1 MRSSIFSVAV
11 RGMRTPGQTVDSP
24 DFGAVRGISSQDRE
38 EVKDLPCYGDI
49 TVTNAYMAA
58 NSWYDR
64 DNPGR
69 PYMHLVGE
77 CDSIRGD
84 MPYGVSELTFENTKG
99 IPVDF
104 IYEFTNDELAN
115 LVQKGLYSRGFACP
129 DILYQ
134 SVMEMPITCDLT
146 VVRPQMSGDIPI
158 IFADIKNK
166 EHILTNSEQSQYDI
180 TSYFEEPRQMSAD
193 DDYGFND
200 IQLDS
205 DDMFNNRQQA
215 AEQVE
220 QAQPERSAEDK
231 ALDAL
236 YARVRERVMKEHILP
251 EQHKLAKSKED
262 TVDDV
267 LDFDAEETKESQA
280 DVDARVAE
288 NKAEAERKAAEE
300 DAKRLAAAKA
310 AEESLKEAEAKAQ
323 ALKDLG
329 SKDYSN
335 LSVPEMPEVPSITT
349 TSLSLPKIEAKTYE
363 KRFEEGVE
371 STSKFDQLVKDIVY
385 ADELSDKPLLDEN
398 KDFVTRCIEMSQLL
412 TNDPQKVVDDLK
424 GVVKRE
430 PLVEDTLNKARII
443 RDQARAMEAHA
454 VQEQEARKAAAKG
467 IDLDP
472 NDDVEVE
479 KPKPKAEV
487 KTIAEPVV
495 APKVEAVVEKA
506 PVEPKA
512 EEVHEEVPKPIEQDA
527 EETQRIAE
535 EPKNTPVRRQ
545 VPSHLEDIAEQS
557 DEYDDDQDFEDAL
570 GN

>member
-1 MRSSIFSVAV
+1 
-11 RGMRTPGQTVDSP
+11 MRTPGQTTDSP

-49 TVTNAYMAA
+49 TVTNAYMGA

-84 MPYGVSELTFENTKG
+84 MPYGVSELTFENSKG

-166 EHILTNSEQSQYDI
+166 DHILTNSEQSQYDI

-205 DDMFNNRQQA
+205 DDMFNAKQHGN
-215 AEQVE
+215 EQVE

-267 LDFDAEETKESQA
+267 LNFDAEETKESQA

-288 NKAEAERKAAEE
+288 NKAEAARKAAEE

-310 AEESLKEAEAKAQ
+310 AEESLKESEAKAQ

-329 SKDYSN
+329 TKDYSN
-335 LSVPEMPEVPSITT
+335 LTIPEMPEVPSITT

-363 KRFEEGVE
+363 KRFEEGTQ
-371 STSKFDQLVKDIVY
+371 SNNQFDQLVKDIVY

-430 PLVEDTLNKARII
+430 PLVEDTLNKARIV

-479 KPKPKAEV
+479 KPKPKAEATV
-487 KTIAEPVV
+487 APKAVEPVV
-495 APKVEAVVEKA
+495 APKVEAVAEKA
-506 PVEPKA
+506 PEVA
-512 EEVHEEVPKPIEQDA
+512 EVQEPIERNV
-527 EETQRIAE
+527 EETQQIVE
-535 EPKNTPVRRQ
+535 EPKSTPVRRQ

>member
-11 RGMRTPGQTVDSP
+11 RGMRTPGQTTDSP

-180 TSYFEEPRQMSAD
+180 TSYFEEPRQMSVD

-205 DDMFNNRQQA
+205 DDMFNKQQA
-215 AEQVE
+215 VEQVE

-267 LDFDAEETKESQA
+267 LDFDAEEVKESQA

-329 SKDYSN
+329 TKDYSS

-371 STSKFDQLVKDIVY
+371 SSSKFDQLVKDIVY

-479 KPKPKAEV
+479 KPKPKAEAKAV
-487 KTIAEPVV
+487 AEPVV
-495 APKVEAVVEKA
+495 EPKVEAVA
-506 PVEPKA
+506 PKVLEEPKA
-512 EEVHEEVPKPIEQDA
+512 EEVHEEVQKPVERDV
-527 EETQRIAE
+527 EETQQIVDA
-535 EPKNTPVRRQ
+535 PKNTPVRRQ

-570 GN
+570 DA

>member
-1 MRSSIFSVAV
+1 
-11 RGMRTPGQTVDSP
+11 MRTPGQTTDSP

-49 TVTNAYMAA
+49 TVTNAYMGA

-115 LVQKGLYSRGFACP
+115 LVQKGLYNRGFACP

-205 DDMFNNRQQA
+205 DDMFNKQQA
-215 AEQVE
+215 VEQVE

-267 LDFDAEETKESQA
+267 LDFDAEEVKESQA

-329 SKDYSN
+329 TKDYSS

-371 STSKFDQLVKDIVY
+371 SSSKFDQLVKDIVY

-412 TNDPQKVVDDLK
+412 NSDPQKVVDDLK

-487 KTIAEPVV
+487 KAVAEPV
-495 APKVEAVVEKA
+495 AEPKVEAAVEKA

-512 EEVHEEVPKPIEQDA
+512 EEVHEEVPKPIEQDV

>member
-11 RGMRTPGQTVDSP
+11 RGMRTPGQTTDSP

-49 TVTNAYMAA
+49 TVTNAYMGA

-64 DNPGR
+64 ENPGR

-205 DDMFNNRQQA
+205 DDMFNKQQV

-267 LDFDAEETKESQA
+267 LDFDAEEVKESQA

-329 SKDYSN
+329 TKDYSS

-398 KDFVTRCIEMSQLL
+398 KDFVTRCVEMSQLL

-479 KPKPKAEV
+479 KPKPKAEAKAV
-487 KTIAEPVV
+487 AEPVV
-495 APKVEAVVEKA
+495 APKVEAVAEKV
-506 PVEPKA
+506 PEEPKVEA
-512 EEVHEEVPKPIEQDA
+512 TQEVQEPIERDV

-535 EPKNTPVRRQ
+535 EPKSTPVRRQ

-570 GN
+570 DA

>member
-49 TVTNAYMAA
+49 TVTNAYMGA

-84 MPYGVSELTFENTKG
+84 MPYGVSELTFENSKG

-166 EHILTNSEQSQYDI
+166 DHILTNSEQSQYDI
-180 TSYFEEPRQMSAD
+180 TSYFEEPRQTLAD

-205 DDMFNNRQQA
+205 DDMFNKQQV

-251 EQHKLAKSKED
+251 EQHKLAKGKED

-267 LDFDAEETKESQA
+267 LDFDAEEVKESQA

-329 SKDYSN
+329 TKDYSN

-398 KDFVTRCIEMSQLL
+398 KDFVTRCVEMSQLL

-487 KTIAEPVV
+487 KAVAEPV
-495 APKVEAVVEKA
+495 AEPKVEAVAEKV
-506 PVEPKA
+506 PEEPKVEA
-512 EEVHEEVPKPIEQDA
+512 TQEVQEPIERDV
-527 EETQRIAE
+527 EETQQIVD

-545 VPSHLEDIAEQS
+545 VPSHLEDIVEQS

-570 GN
+570 DA

>member
-1 MRSSIFSVAV
+1 
-11 RGMRTPGQTVDSP
+11 MRTPGQTTDSP

-49 TVTNAYMAA
+49 TVTNAYMGA

-84 MPYGVSELTFENTKG
+84 MPYGVSELTFENSKG

-205 DDMFNNRQQA
+205 DDMFGNKQQV

-267 LDFDAEETKESQA
+267 LDFDAEEVKESQA

-310 AEESLKEAEAKAQ
+310 AEESLKESEAKAQ

-329 SKDYSN
+329 TKDYSN
-335 LSVPEMPEVPSITT
+335 LTIPEMPEVPSITT
-349 TSLSLPKIEAKTYE
+349 TSLLLPKIEAKAYE

-371 STSKFDQLVKDIVY
+371 SSSKFDQLVKDIVY

-398 KDFVTRCIEMSQLL
+398 KDFVTRCVEMSQLL

-454 VQEQEARKAAAKG
+454 VQEQEAKKAAAKG

-479 KPKPKAEV
+479 KPKPKAEAKAV
-487 KTIAEPVV
+487 AEPVV
-495 APKVEAVVEKA
+495 EPKVEAVAEKA
-506 PVEPKA
+506 PVESKV
-512 EEVHEEVPKPIEQDA
+512 EEVHEEVQKPIERDV
-527 EETQRIAE
+527 EETQRIAD

-570 GN
+570 DA

>member
-1 MRSSIFSVAV
+1 
-11 RGMRTPGQTVDSP
+11 MRTPGQTTDSP

-49 TVTNAYMAA
+49 TVTNAYMGA

-205 DDMFNNRQQA
+205 DDMFNKQQVV
-215 AEQVE
+215 EQVE

-267 LDFDAEETKESQA
+267 LDFDAEEVKESQA

-329 SKDYSN
+329 TKDYSS

-371 STSKFDQLVKDIVY
+371 SSSKFDQLVKDIVY

-479 KPKPKAEV
+479 KPKAEV
-487 KTIAEPVV
+487 KAVAESV
-495 APKVEAVVEKA
+495 AEPKVEAVAEKA

-512 EEVHEEVPKPIEQDA
+512 EEVHEEVQKPIEQDV
-527 EETQRIAE
+527 EETQQIVEA
-535 EPKNTPVRRQ
+535 PKNTPVRRQ

>member
-1 MRSSIFSVAV
+1 
-11 RGMRTPGQTVDSP
+11 MRTPGQTTDSP

-49 TVTNAYMAA
+49 TVTNAYMGA

-180 TSYFEEPRQMSAD
+180 TSYFEEPRQMLAD

-205 DDMFNNRQQA
+205 DDMFGKQQV

-251 EQHKLAKSKED
+251 EQHRLAKTKED

-267 LDFDAEETKESQA
+267 LDFDAEEVKESQA

-310 AEESLKEAEAKAQ
+310 AEESLKEAEAEAQ

-329 SKDYSN
+329 TKDYSS

-371 STSKFDQLVKDIVY
+371 SSSKFDQLVKDIVY

-487 KTIAEPVV
+487 KAVAEPVV

-512 EEVHEEVPKPIEQDA
+512 EEVHEEVPKPIERDV

-535 EPKNTPVRRQ
+535 APKNTPVRRQ

>member
-1 MRSSIFSVAV
+1 
-11 RGMRTPGQTVDSP
+11 MRTPGQTTDSP

-64 DNPGR
+64 ENPGR

-200 IQLDS
+200 TQLDS
-205 DDMFNNRQQA
+205 DDMFNKQQV

-267 LDFDAEETKESQA
+267 LDFDAEEVKESQA

-329 SKDYSN
+329 TKDYSS

-398 KDFVTRCIEMSQLL
+398 KDFVTRCVEMSQLL

-479 KPKPKAEV
+479 KPKPKAEAKAV
-487 KTIAEPVV
+487 AEPVV
-495 APKVEAVVEKA
+495 APKVEAVAEKV
-506 PVEPKA
+506 PEEPKVEA
-512 EEVHEEVPKPIEQDA
+512 TQEVQEPIERDV
-527 EETQRIAE
+527 EETQQIVD

-570 GN
+570 DA

>member
-1 MRSSIFSVAV
+1 
-11 RGMRTPGQTVDSP
+11 MRTPGQTTDSP

-49 TVTNAYMAA
+49 TVTNAYMGA

-64 DNPGR
+64 NNPGR

-158 IFADIKNK
+158 IFVDIKNK

-205 DDMFNNRQQA
+205 DDMFGNKQQV

-267 LDFDAEETKESQA
+267 LDFDAEEVKESQA

-335 LSVPEMPEVPSITT
+335 LFVPEMPEVPSITT

-371 STSKFDQLVKDIVY
+371 SSSKFDQLVKDIVY

-398 KDFVTRCIEMSQLL
+398 KDFVTRCVEMSQLL

-454 VQEQEARKAAAKG
+454 VQEQDARKAAAKG

-479 KPKPKAEV
+479 KPKPKAEAKAV
-487 KTIAEPVV
+487 AEPVV

-512 EEVHEEVPKPIEQDA
+512 EEVHEEVPKPIERDV

-535 EPKNTPVRRQ
+535 VPKSTPVRRQ

>member
-1 MRSSIFSVAV
+1 
-11 RGMRTPGQTVDSP
+11 MRTPGQTTDSP

-49 TVTNAYMAA
+49 TVTNAYMGA

-267 LDFDAEETKESQA
+267 LDFDAEEVKESQA

-329 SKDYSN
+329 TKDYSS

-371 STSKFDQLVKDIVY
+371 SSSKFDQLVKDIVY

-487 KTIAEPVV
+487 KAVAEPV
-495 APKVEAVVEKA
+495 AEPKVEAVA
-506 PVEPKA
+506 PKVLEEPKA
-512 EEVHEEVPKPIEQDA
+512 EEVHEEVQKPIERDV
-527 EETQRIAE
+527 EETQQIVD

>member
-11 RGMRTPGQTVDSP
+11 RGMRTPGQTTDSP

-49 TVTNAYMAA
+49 TVTNAYMGA

-205 DDMFNNRQQA
+205 DDMFNKQQV

-267 LDFDAEETKESQA
+267 LDFDAEEIKESQA

-371 STSKFDQLVKDIVY
+371 SSSKFDQLVKDIVY

-398 KDFVTRCIEMSQLL
+398 KDFVTRCVEMSQLL

-487 KTIAEPVV
+487 KAVAEPV
-495 APKVEAVVEKA
+495 AEPKVEAVVEKA
-506 PVEPKA
+506 LVEPKA
-512 EEVHEEVPKPIEQDA
+512 EEVHEEVQKPIERDV
-527 EETQRIAE
+527 EETQQIVD

>member
-84 MPYGVSELTFENTKG
+84 MPYGVSELTFENSKG

-166 EHILTNSEQSQYDI
+166 DHILTNSEQSQYDI
-180 TSYFEEPRQMSAD
+180 TSYFEEPRQTLAD

-205 DDMFNNRQQA
+205 DDMFNAKQHN

-220 QAQPERSAEDK
+220 QVQPERSAEDK

-251 EQHKLAKSKED
+251 EQHKLAKTKED

-288 NKAEAERKAAEE
+288 NKAEAARKAAEE

-310 AEESLKEAEAKAQ
+310 AEESLKESEAKAQ

-329 SKDYSN
+329 TKDYSN
-335 LSVPEMPEVPSITT
+335 LTIPEMPEVPSITT

-363 KRFEEGVE
+363 KRFEEGTQ
-371 STSKFDQLVKDIVY
+371 SNNQFDQLVKDIVY

-430 PLVEDTLNKARII
+430 PLVEDTLNKARIV

-454 VQEQEARKAAAKG
+454 VQEQEAKKAAAKG

-479 KPKPKAEV
+479 KPKPKAEAKAV
-487 KTIAEPVV
+487 AEPVV

-506 PVEPKA
+506 PEEPKA
-512 EEVHEEVPKPIEQDA
+512 EAAPEAIEHDV
-527 EETQRIAE
+527 EETQQIVE
-535 EPKNTPVRRQ
+535 ESKSTPVRRQ

>member
-1 MRSSIFSVAV
+1 
-11 RGMRTPGQTVDSP
+11 MRTPGQTTDSP

-49 TVTNAYMAA
+49 TVTNAYMGA

-166 EHILTNSEQSQYDI
+166 EHIFTNSEQSQYDI

-205 DDMFNNRQQA
+205 DDMFNKQQA
-215 AEQVE
+215 VEQVE

-231 ALDAL
+231 ALDVL

-267 LDFDAEETKESQA
+267 LDFDAEEVKESQA

-329 SKDYSN
+329 TKDYSS

-371 STSKFDQLVKDIVY
+371 SSSKFDQLVKDIVY

-487 KTIAEPVV
+487 KAVAEPV
-495 APKVEAVVEKA
+495 AEPKVEAVVEKA
-506 PVEPKA
+506 PVESKA
-512 EEVHEEVPKPIEQDA
+512 EEVHEEVPKPIEQDV

-535 EPKNTPVRRQ
+535 EPKSAPVRRQ
-545 VPSHLEDIAEQS
+545 IPSHLEDIAEQS

>member
-49 TVTNAYMAA
+49 TVTNAYMGA

-205 DDMFNNRQQA
+205 DDMFNKQQV

-267 LDFDAEETKESQA
+267 LDFDAKEVKESQA

-300 DAKRLAAAKA
+300 DAKRLATAKA

-329 SKDYSN
+329 TKDYSS

-398 KDFVTRCIEMSQLL
+398 KDFVTRCVEMSQLL

-487 KTIAEPVV
+487 KAVAEPV
-495 APKVEAVVEKA
+495 AEPKVEAVAEKV
-506 PVEPKA
+506 PEEPKVEA
-512 EEVHEEVPKPIEQDA
+512 TQEVQEPIERDV
-527 EETQRIAE
+527 EETQQIVD

-570 GN
+570 DA

>member
-64 DNPGR
+64 ENPGR

-166 EHILTNSEQSQYDI
+166 DHILTNSEQSQYDI

-205 DDMFNNRQQA
+205 DDMFNKQQV

-267 LDFDAEETKESQA
+267 LDFDAEEVKESQA

-329 SKDYSN
+329 TKDYSS

-398 KDFVTRCIEMSQLL
+398 KDFVTRCVEMSQLL

-479 KPKPKAEV
+479 KPKPKAEAKAV
-487 KTIAEPVV
+487 AEPVV
-495 APKVEAVVEKA
+495 APKVEAVAEKV
-506 PVEPKA
+506 PEEPKVEA
-512 EEVHEEVPKPIEQDA
+512 TQEVQEPIERDV

-535 EPKNTPVRRQ
+535 EPKSTPVRRQ

-570 GN
+570 DA

>member
-1 MRSSIFSVAV
+1 
-11 RGMRTPGQTVDSP
+11 MRTPGQTTDSP

-64 DNPGR
+64 ENPGR

-205 DDMFNNRQQA
+205 DDMFNKQQV

-220 QAQPERSAEDK
+220 QVQPERSAEDK

-251 EQHKLAKSKED
+251 EQHKLAKSKGD

-267 LDFDAEETKESQA
+267 LDFDAEEVKESQA

-371 STSKFDQLVKDIVY
+371 SSSKFDQLVKDIVY

-398 KDFVTRCIEMSQLL
+398 KDFVTRCVEMSQLL

-479 KPKPKAEV
+479 KPKPKAEAKAV
-487 KTIAEPVV
+487 AEPVV
-495 APKVEAVVEKA
+495 APKAEAVVEKA

-512 EEVHEEVPKPIEQDA
+512 EEVHEEVPKPIEQDV

-535 EPKNTPVRRQ
+535 EPKSAPVRRQ

>member
-1 MRSSIFSVAV
+1 
-11 RGMRTPGQTVDSP
+11 MRTPGQTVDSP

-49 TVTNAYMAA
+49 TVTNAYMGA

-205 DDMFNNRQQA
+205 DDMFNKQQVV
-215 AEQVE
+215 EQVE

-267 LDFDAEETKESQA
+267 LDFDAEEVKESQA

-310 AEESLKEAEAKAQ
+310 AEESLKESEAKAQ

-329 SKDYSN
+329 TKDYSN

-479 KPKPKAEV
+479 KPKPKAEAKAV
-487 KTIAEPVV
+487 AEPVV
-495 APKVEAVVEKA
+495 EPKVEAVVEKA

-512 EEVHEEVPKPIEQDA
+512 EEVHEEVPKPIEQDI

-535 EPKNTPVRRQ
+535 APKSTPVRRQ

-570 GN
+570 DA

>member
-1 MRSSIFSVAV
+1 
-11 RGMRTPGQTVDSP
+11 MRTPGQTTDSP

-49 TVTNAYMAA
+49 TVTNAYMGA

-205 DDMFNNRQQA
+205 DDMFGNKQQV

-267 LDFDAEETKESQA
+267 LDFDAEEVKESQA

-371 STSKFDQLVKDIVY
+371 SSSKFDQLVKDIVY

-398 KDFVTRCIEMSQLL
+398 KDFVTRCVEMSQLL

-479 KPKPKAEV
+479 KPKPKPKAEAKAV
-487 KTIAEPVV
+487 AEPVV

-506 PVEPKA
+506 PAEPKA
-512 EEVHEEVPKPIEQDA
+512 EEVHEEVQKPIERDV
-527 EETQRIAE
+527 EETQQIVD

>member
-11 RGMRTPGQTVDSP
+11 RGMRTPGQTTDSP

-49 TVTNAYMAA
+49 TVTNAYMGA

-205 DDMFNNRQQA
+205 DDMFNKQQA
-215 AEQVE
+215 VEQVE

-267 LDFDAEETKESQA
+267 LDFDAEEIKESQA

-371 STSKFDQLVKDIVY
+371 SSSKFDQLVKDIVY

-412 TNDPQKVVDDLK
+412 NSDPQKVVDDLK

-487 KTIAEPVV
+487 KAVAEPV
-495 APKVEAVVEKA
+495 AEPKVEAVAEKA

-512 EEVHEEVPKPIEQDA
+512 EEVHEEVPKPIEQDI
-527 EETQRIAE
+527 EETQQIVD

>member
-1 MRSSIFSVAV
+1 
-11 RGMRTPGQTVDSP
+11 MRTPGQTTDSP

-49 TVTNAYMAA
+49 TVTNAYMGA

-180 TSYFEEPRQMSAD
+180 TSYFEEPRQTLAD

-205 DDMFNNRQQA
+205 DDMFNANQHN

-251 EQHKLAKSKED
+251 EQHKLAKTKED

-267 LDFDAEETKESQA
+267 LDFDMEETKESQA

-288 NKAEAERKAAEE
+288 NKAEAARKAAEE

-310 AEESLKEAEAKAQ
+310 AEESLKESEAKAQ

-329 SKDYSN
+329 TKDYSN
-335 LSVPEMPEVPSITT
+335 LTIPEMPEVPSITT
-349 TSLSLPKIEAKTYE
+349 TSLSLPKIEAKAYE
-363 KRFEEGVE
+363 KRFEEGTQ
-371 STSKFDQLVKDIVY
+371 SNNQFDQLVKDIVY

-430 PLVEDTLNKARII
+430 PLVEDTLNKARIV

-487 KTIAEPVV
+487 KVVAEPVV
-495 APKVEAVVEKA
+495 APKVETVVEKA
-506 PVEPKA
+506 PEVA
-512 EEVHEEVPKPIEQDA
+512 EVAPEVQEPIERDA

-535 EPKNTPVRRQ
+535 APKSAPVRRQ

-570 GN
+570 GA

>member
-1 MRSSIFSVAV
+1 
-11 RGMRTPGQTVDSP
+11 MRTPGQTTDSP

-49 TVTNAYMAA
+49 TVTNAYMGA

-134 SVMEMPITCDLT
+134 SVMEIPITCDLT

-205 DDMFNNRQQA
+205 DDMFNKQQA
-215 AEQVE
+215 VEQVE

-267 LDFDAEETKESQA
+267 LDFDAEEVKESQA

-323 ALKDLG
+323 ALKELG

-371 STSKFDQLVKDIVY
+371 SSSKFDQLVKDIVY

-398 KDFVTRCIEMSQLL
+398 KDFVTRCVEMSQLL

-487 KTIAEPVV
+487 EPEPEVTV
-495 APKVEAVVEKA
+495 EPKVEAVVEKA

-512 EEVHEEVPKPIEQDA
+512 EEVHEEVQKPIEQDV
-527 EETQRIAE
+527 EETQQIAE

>member
-1 MRSSIFSVAV
+1 
-11 RGMRTPGQTVDSP
+11 MRTPGQTTDSP

-49 TVTNAYMAA
+49 TVTNAYMGA

-205 DDMFNNRQQA
+205 DDMFNKQQV

-267 LDFDAEETKESQA
+267 LDFDAEEVKESQA

-329 SKDYSN
+329 AKDYSS

-398 KDFVTRCIEMSQLL
+398 KDFVTRCVEMSQLL

-479 KPKPKAEV
+479 KPKPKAEAKAV
-487 KTIAEPVV
+487 AEPVV
-495 APKVEAVVEKA
+495 APKVEAVAEKV
-506 PVEPKA
+506 PEEPKVEA
-512 EEVHEEVPKPIEQDA
+512 TQEVQEPIERDV

-535 EPKNTPVRRQ
+535 EPKSTPVRRQ

-570 GN
+570 DA

>member
-1 MRSSIFSVAV
+1 
-11 RGMRTPGQTVDSP
+11 MRTPGQTTDSP

-49 TVTNAYMAA
+49 TVTNAYMGA

-166 EHILTNSEQSQYDI
+166 EHILTNSELSQYDI

-205 DDMFNNRQQA
+205 DDMFNKQQA
-215 AEQVE
+215 VEQVE

-267 LDFDAEETKESQA
+267 LDFDAEEVKESQA

-329 SKDYSN
+329 TKDYSS

-371 STSKFDQLVKDIVY
+371 SSSKFDQLVKDIVY

-487 KTIAEPVV
+487 KAVAEPVV
-495 APKVEAVVEKA
+495 APKVEAVAEKV
-506 PVEPKA
+506 PEEPKVEA
-512 EEVHEEVPKPIEQDA
+512 TQEVQEPIEQDV

>member
-1 MRSSIFSVAV
+1 
-11 RGMRTPGQTVDSP
+11 MRTPGQTTDSP

-49 TVTNAYMAA
+49 TVTNAYMGA

-205 DDMFNNRQQA
+205 DDMFNKQQVV
-215 AEQVE
+215 EQVE

-267 LDFDAEETKESQA
+267 LDFDAEEVKESQA
-280 DVDARVAE
+280 DVNARVAE

-329 SKDYSN
+329 TKDYSS

-371 STSKFDQLVKDIVY
+371 SSSKFDQLVKDIVY

-398 KDFVTRCIEMSQLL
+398 KDFVTRCVEMSQLL

-487 KTIAEPVV
+487 KAVAEPVV
-495 APKVEAVVEKA
+495 EPKVEAVAEKT

-512 EEVHEEVPKPIEQDA
+512 EEVHEEVPKPIEQDV

>member
-1 MRSSIFSVAV
+1 
-11 RGMRTPGQTVDSP
+11 MRTPGQTTDSP

-205 DDMFNNRQQA
+205 DDMFNRQQT

-267 LDFDAEETKESQA
+267 LDFDAEEVKESQA

-371 STSKFDQLVKDIVY
+371 SASKFDQLVKDIVY

-487 KTIAEPVV
+487 KAVAEPV
-495 APKVEAVVEKA
+495 AEPKVEAVAEKA

-512 EEVHEEVPKPIEQDA
+512 EAPEAIEHDV
-527 EETQRIAE
+527 EETQRIDE

>member
-1 MRSSIFSVAV
+1 
-11 RGMRTPGQTVDSP
+11 MRTPGQTTDSP

-49 TVTNAYMAA
+49 TVTNAYMGA

-205 DDMFNNRQQA
+205 DDMFNKQQV

-267 LDFDAEETKESQA
+267 LDFDAEEVKESQA

-300 DAKRLAAAKA
+300 DVKRLAAAKA

-371 STSKFDQLVKDIVY
+371 SSSKFDQLVKDIVY

-479 KPKPKAEV
+479 KPKPKAEAKAV
-487 KTIAEPVV
+487 AEPVV
-495 APKVEAVVEKA
+495 EPKVEAVVEKA
-506 PVEPKA
+506 PVEPKT
-512 EEVHEEVPKPIEQDA
+512 EEVHEEVPKPIEQDV

-535 EPKNTPVRRQ
+535 EPKSTPVRRQ

>member
-1 MRSSIFSVAV
+1 
-11 RGMRTPGQTVDSP
+11 MRTPGQTTDSP

-64 DNPGR
+64 ENPGR

-205 DDMFNNRQQA
+205 DDMFNKQQV

-267 LDFDAEETKESQA
+267 LDFDAEEVKESQA

-329 SKDYSN
+329 TKDYSS

-398 KDFVTRCIEMSQLL
+398 KDFVTRCVEMSQLL

-479 KPKPKAEV
+479 KPKPKAEAKAV
-487 KTIAEPVV
+487 AEPVV
-495 APKVEAVVEKA
+495 APKVEAVAEKV
-506 PVEPKA
+506 PEEPKVEA
-512 EEVHEEVPKPIEQDA
+512 TQEVQEPIERDV
-527 EETQRIAE
+527 EETQQIVD

-570 GN
+570 DA

>member
-1 MRSSIFSVAV
+1 
-11 RGMRTPGQTVDSP
+11 MRTPGQTVDSP

-49 TVTNAYMAA
+49 TVTNAYMGA

-84 MPYGVSELTFENTKG
+84 MPYGVSELTFENSKG

-166 EHILTNSEQSQYDI
+166 DHILTNSEQSQYDI
-180 TSYFEEPRQMSAD
+180 TSYFEEPRQTLAD

-205 DDMFNNRQQA
+205 DDMFNKQQV

-251 EQHKLAKSKED
+251 EQHKLAKTKED

-267 LDFDAEETKESQA
+267 LDFDVEETKESQA

-288 NKAEAERKAAEE
+288 NKAEAARKAAEE

-371 STSKFDQLVKDIVY
+371 SSSKFDQLVKDIVY

-398 KDFVTRCIEMSQLL
+398 KDFVTRCVEMSQLL

-479 KPKPKAEV
+479 KPKPKAEAKAV
-487 KTIAEPVV
+487 AEPVV
-495 APKVEAVVEKA
+495 EPKVEAVA
-506 PVEPKA
+506 PKVLEEPKA
-512 EEVHEEVPKPIEQDA
+512 EEVHEEVQKPIERDV
-527 EETQRIAE
+527 EETQQIVD

>member
-1 MRSSIFSVAV
+1 
-11 RGMRTPGQTVDSP
+11 MRTPGQTTDSP

-49 TVTNAYMAA
+49 TVTNAYMGA

-267 LDFDAEETKESQA
+267 LDFDAEEVKESQA

-310 AEESLKEAEAKAQ
+310 AEENLKEAEAKAQ

-371 STSKFDQLVKDIVY
+371 SSSKFDQLVKDIVY

-398 KDFVTRCIEMSQLL
+398 KDFVTRCVEMSQLL

-487 KTIAEPVV
+487 KAVAEPV
-495 APKVEAVVEKA
+495 AEPKVEAVVEKA

-512 EEVHEEVPKPIEQDA
+512 EEVHEEVPKPIEQDV

-535 EPKNTPVRRQ
+535 APKNTPVRRQ

>member
-11 RGMRTPGQTVDSP
+11 RGMRTPGQTTDSP

-49 TVTNAYMAA
+49 TVTNAYMGA

-205 DDMFNNRQQA
+205 DDMFNKQQVV
-215 AEQVE
+215 EQVE

-267 LDFDAEETKESQA
+267 LDFDAEEIKESQA

-329 SKDYSN
+329 TKDYSS

-371 STSKFDQLVKDIVY
+371 SSSKFDQLVKDIVY

-479 KPKPKAEV
+479 KPKAEV
-487 KTIAEPVV
+487 KAVAEPV
-495 APKVEAVVEKA
+495 AEPKVEAVAEKA

-512 EEVHEEVPKPIEQDA
+512 EEVHEEVQKPIDRDV
-527 EETQRIAE
+527 EETQQIAD

>member
-1 MRSSIFSVAV
+1 
-11 RGMRTPGQTVDSP
+11 MRTPGQTTDSP

-49 TVTNAYMAA
+49 TVTNAYMGA

-134 SVMEMPITCDLT
+134 SVMEMPIICDLT

-205 DDMFNNRQQA
+205 DDMFNKQQA
-215 AEQVE
+215 VEQVE

-267 LDFDAEETKESQA
+267 LDFDAEEVKESQA

-329 SKDYSN
+329 TKDYSS

-371 STSKFDQLVKDIVY
+371 SSSKFDQLVKDIVY

-412 TNDPQKVVDDLK
+412 NSDPQKVVDDLK

-479 KPKPKAEV
+479 KPKAEV
-487 KTIAEPVV
+487 KAVAEPV
-495 APKVEAVVEKA
+495 AEPKVEAVAEKA

-512 EEVHEEVPKPIEQDA
+512 EEVHEEVQKPIERDV
-527 EETQRIAE
+527 EETQQIVD

>member
-1 MRSSIFSVAV
+1 MK
-11 RGMRTPGQTVDSP
+11 TPGQTVDSP

-49 TVTNAYMAA
+49 TVTNAYMGA

-84 MPYGVSELTFENTKG
+84 MPYGVSELTFENSKG

-180 TSYFEEPRQMSAD
+180 TSYFEEPRQTLAD

-205 DDMFNNRQQA
+205 DDMFNATQHTT
-215 AEQVE
+215 EQVE

-251 EQHKLAKSKED
+251 EQHKLAKTKED

-288 NKAEAERKAAEE
+288 NKAEAARKAAEE

-310 AEESLKEAEAKAQ
+310 AEESLKESEAKAQ
-323 ALKDLG
+323 ALKELG
-329 SKDYSN
+329 TKDYSN
-335 LSVPEMPEVPSITT
+335 LTIPEMPEVPSITT

-363 KRFEEGVE
+363 KRFEEGTQ
-371 STSKFDQLVKDIVY
+371 SNNQFDQLVKDIVY

-430 PLVEDTLNKARII
+430 PLVEDTLNKARIV

-454 VQEQEARKAAAKG
+454 VQEQEAKAAAAKG

-479 KPKPKAEV
+479 KPKPKAEAAV
-487 KTIAEPVV
+487 EPKAVEPVV
-495 APKVEAVVEKA
+495 APKVETVVEKA
-506 PVEPKA
+506 PEVAEVAPEVQERDVEA
-512 EEVHEEVPKPIEQDA
+512 TQQIAEVPQSA
-527 EETQRIAE
+527 
-535 EPKNTPVRRQ
+535 PVRRQ

>member
-1 MRSSIFSVAV
+1 
-11 RGMRTPGQTVDSP
+11 MRTPGQTTDSP

-49 TVTNAYMAA
+49 TVTNAYMGA

-205 DDMFNNRQQA
+205 DDMFNKQQV

-267 LDFDAEETKESQA
+267 LDFDAEEIKESQA

-371 STSKFDQLVKDIVY
+371 SSSKFDQLVKDIVY

-412 TNDPQKVVDDLK
+412 NSDPQKVVDDLK

-479 KPKPKAEV
+479 KPKPKAEAKAV
-487 KTIAEPVV
+487 AELVV
-495 APKVEAVVEKA
+495 EPKVEAVVERA
-506 PVEPKA
+506 PVESKA
-512 EEVHEEVPKPIEQDA
+512 EEVHEEVPKPIEQDI

-535 EPKNTPVRRQ
+535 APKNTPVRRQ

-557 DEYDDDQDFEDAL
+557 DEYDDDQDFEDVL

>member
-1 MRSSIFSVAV
+1 
-11 RGMRTPGQTVDSP
+11 MRTPGQTTDSP

-49 TVTNAYMAA
+49 TVTNAYMGA

-205 DDMFNNRQQA
+205 DDMFNKQQA
-215 AEQVE
+215 VEQVE

-267 LDFDAEETKESQA
+267 LDFDAEEVKESQA

-371 STSKFDQLVKDIVY
+371 SSSKFDQLVKDIVY

-487 KTIAEPVV
+487 KAVAEPVV
-495 APKVEAVVEKA
+495 EPKVEAVAEKA

-512 EEVHEEVPKPIEQDA
+512 EEVHEEVPKLIEQDV

-535 EPKNTPVRRQ
+535 ESKSTPVRRQ

-570 GN
+570 DA

>member
-1 MRSSIFSVAV
+1 
-11 RGMRTPGQTVDSP
+11 MRTPGQTTDSP

-49 TVTNAYMAA
+49 TVTNAYMGA

-205 DDMFNNRQQA
+205 DDMFGNKQQV

-251 EQHKLAKSKED
+251 EQHKLAKTKED

-267 LDFDAEETKESQA
+267 LDFDAEEVKESQA

-371 STSKFDQLVKDIVY
+371 SSSKFDQLVKDIVY

-398 KDFVTRCIEMSQLL
+398 KDFVTRCVEMSQLL

-454 VQEQEARKAAAKG
+454 VREQEARKAAAKG

-487 KTIAEPVV
+487 KAVAEPVV

-512 EEVHEEVPKPIEQDA
+512 EEVHEEVPKSIEQDI

-535 EPKNTPVRRQ
+535 APKSTPVRRQ

>member
-49 TVTNAYMAA
+49 TVTNAYMGA

-205 DDMFNNRQQA
+205 DDMFNKQQV

-267 LDFDAEETKESQA
+267 LDFDAEEVKESQA

-329 SKDYSN
+329 TKDYSS

-398 KDFVTRCIEMSQLL
+398 KDFVTRCVEMSQLL

-479 KPKPKAEV
+479 KPKPKAEAKAV
-487 KTIAEPVV
+487 AEPVV
-495 APKVEAVVEKA
+495 APKVEAVAEKV
-506 PVEPKA
+506 PEEPKVEA
-512 EEVHEEVPKPIEQDA
+512 TQEVQEPIERDV

-535 EPKNTPVRRQ
+535 EPKSTPVRRQ

-570 GN
+570 DA

>member
-1 MRSSIFSVAV
+1 
-11 RGMRTPGQTVDSP
+11 MRTPGQTVDSP

-49 TVTNAYMAA
+49 TVTNAYMGA

-84 MPYGVSELTFENTKG
+84 MPYGVSELTFENSKG

-146 VVRPQMSGDIPI
+146 VVRPQMSSDIPI

-166 EHILTNSEQSQYDI
+166 DHILTNSEQSQYDI
-180 TSYFEEPRQMSAD
+180 TSYFEEPRQTLAD

-205 DDMFNNRQQA
+205 DDMFNAKQHN

-251 EQHKLAKSKED
+251 EQHKLAKTKED

-267 LDFDAEETKESQA
+267 LDFDAEEVKESQA

-310 AEESLKEAEAKAQ
+310 AEESLKESEAKAQ

-371 STSKFDQLVKDIVY
+371 SSSKFDQLVKDIVY

-398 KDFVTRCIEMSQLL
+398 KDFVTRCVEMSQLL

-430 PLVEDTLNKARII
+430 PLVEDTLNKARIV

-454 VQEQEARKAAAKG
+454 VQEQEAKAAAAKG

-479 KPKPKAEV
+479 KPKPKAEAV
-487 KTIAEPVV
+487 VAEPKAEPVV

-506 PVEPKA
+506 PEEPKA
-512 EEVHEEVPKPIEQDA
+512 EVAEVQEPIERDV
-527 EETQRIAE
+527 EETQQIAE
-535 EPKNTPVRRQ
+535 EPKSTPVRRQ

>member
-1 MRSSIFSVAV
+1 
-11 RGMRTPGQTVDSP
+11 MRTPGQTTDSP

-49 TVTNAYMAA
+49 TVTNAYMGA

-166 EHILTNSEQSQYDI
+166 EHILTNSELSQYDI
-180 TSYFEEPRQMSAD
+180 TSYFEEPRQMSAN

-205 DDMFNNRQQA
+205 DDMFNKQQV

-267 LDFDAEETKESQA
+267 LDFDAEEVKESQA

-323 ALKDLG
+323 ALKELG

-371 STSKFDQLVKDIVY
+371 SSSKFDQLVKDIVY

-398 KDFVTRCIEMSQLL
+398 KDFVTRCVEMSQLL
-412 TNDPQKVVDDLK
+412 TNEPQKVVDDLK

-487 KTIAEPVV
+487 KAVAEPVV
-495 APKVEAVVEKA
+495 EPKAEAVVEKA

-512 EEVHEEVPKPIEQDA
+512 EEVHEEVQKPIERDV

>member
-11 RGMRTPGQTVDSP
+11 RGMRTPGQTTDSP

-49 TVTNAYMAA
+49 TVTNAYMGA

-205 DDMFNNRQQA
+205 DDMFGNKQQVV
-215 AEQVE
+215 EQVE

-267 LDFDAEETKESQA
+267 LDFDAEEVKESQA

-398 KDFVTRCIEMSQLL
+398 KDFVTRCVEMSQLL

-479 KPKPKAEV
+479 KSKPKAEAKV
-487 KTIAEPVV
+487 VAEPVV
-495 APKVEAVVEKA
+495 EPKVEAVVEKA

-512 EEVHEEVPKPIEQDA
+512 EEVHEEVQKPIERDV
-527 EETQRIAE
+527 EETQQIVD